1 VSNGNTK
8 TSVSIVIPVLNAE
21 RFIADCLSYVL
32 KLDLG
37 QVGCEVLVVDN
48 GSTDKTL
55 QLVNTFPIKY
65 IVEPKVTIAR
75 LRNIGAQRTSGS
87 ILAFLDADCL
97 VPTTWIINC
106 LEILEDP
113 SIGATGCWYQLPP
126 NPTFT
131 ERTWDIV
138 TKLRRE
144 KVGDIDWVPSGDLIV
159 RRNVFEQINGFDENL
174 ITSEDVDICRRI
186 RSTGYRIYTHPK
198 MAVIHL
204 GNPKNIIHLVKK
216 EKWRGIG
223 VLQNQ
228 LRASTKFNLDKA
240 TLLAVY
246 SFIFL
251 LGSLIGGFIWLAQGM
266 PLFFIFS
273 AFLFLIAPV
282 LLSARYVAMGK
293 QYVHFFPLI
302 MLLVIYSLSRVL
314 SIFSTEVL
322 RSAINRYSNS
332 AKIGSH

>member
-1 VSNGNTK
+1 MSNGNTK
-8 TSVSIVIPVLNAE
+8 TSVSIIIPVLNAE
-21 RFIADCLSYVL
+21 RFISDCLSHIL
-32 KLDLG
+32 KLDPG
-37 QVGCEVLVVDN
+37 QVDYEVLVVDN

-55 QLVNTFPIKY
+55 QLVKTFPVKF
-65 IVEPKVTIAR
+65 IVEPKVTISR

-97 VPTTWIINC
+97 VPPTWIINC
-106 LEILEDP
+106 LQIFKDS

-144 KVGDIDWVPSGDLIV
+144 KIGDIDWVPSGDLIV

-186 RSTGYRIYTHPK
+186 RSAGYQIYSHPK
-198 MAVIHL
+198 IAVIHL
-204 GNPKNIIHLVKK
+204 GNPKNIAHLIKK

-240 TLLAVY
+240 TYLAVY

-251 LGSLIGGFIWLAQGM
+251 SGSLIGGFIWLAQGA

-273 AFLFLIAPV
+273 VFLFLIAPV
-282 LLSARYVAMGK
+282 LLSTRYVVITK
-293 QYVHFFPLI
+293 QYVYFFPLV
-302 MLLVIYSLSRVL
+302 MLFVIYSFSRVL

-322 RSAINRYSNS
+322 SSAINRYSNS
-332 AKIGSH
+332 SKIASH